1 LRKRFDDPARSA
13 AVFTLLVCTVL
24 LGACIERPELTIP
37 TAEQVQSYYS
47 SATELSAEIRG
58 NLAAITVVQSATQ
71 LRRGGSLW
79 AKVGPYVYLFSE
91 ETRRLFED
99 FPGLAAV
106 RVSTQ
111 TAGGVAVASATL
123 TRDELPDIL
132 WRRSLN
138 IAGQARRDG
147 TERPALLEA
156 LIRWGEEHT
165 EHEYAP
171 RYNPTD

>member
-1 LRKRFDDPARSA
+1 MQSIRRILALFAVTLA
-13 AVFTLLVCTVL
+13 ACV
-24 LGACIERPELTIP
+24 EQPELALP
-37 TAEQVQSYYS
+37 SAEEVESHYAS
-47 SATELSAEIRG
+47 VTEISAEIRG
-58 NLAAITVVQSATQ
+58 NVAAITVVQSASQ

-79 AKVGPYVYLFSE
+79 ARVGPYIYLFTE
-91 ETRRLFED
+91 ETHRLFES

-111 TAGGVAVASATL
+111 TAGGVPVASAIL
-123 TRDELPDIL
+123 TRDELSGVL

-147 TERPALLEA
+147 TERPALLED

-165 EHEYAP
+165 EHEYSAQ
-171 RYNPTD
+171 YNPSR